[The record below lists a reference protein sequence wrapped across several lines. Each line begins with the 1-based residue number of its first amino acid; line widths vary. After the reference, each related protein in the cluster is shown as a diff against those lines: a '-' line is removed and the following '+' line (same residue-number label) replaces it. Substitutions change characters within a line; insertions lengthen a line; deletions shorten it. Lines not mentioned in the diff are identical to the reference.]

1 MNGEKYQIKGIVLD
15 YRILNCFREMS
26 EMKKM
31 LLIGML
37 VVSGLSYGRDF
48 ERRESQEFQA
58 VQNVRAEDQSMMSR
72 EREISENNMEI
83 YSDFH
88 RDLDNM
94 DRGHESK

>member
-1 MNGEKYQIKGIVLD
+1 
-15 YRILNCFREMS
+15 
-26 EMKKM
+26 MKKI
-31 LLIGML
+31 LIIGML
-37 VVSGLSYGRDF
+37 VVGGLSYGRDF

-58 VQNVRAEDQSMMSR
+58 VQNVRSEDQSMMSR

-94 DRGHESK
+94 DRGHESR